1 MKSSGNASTSSRGAA
16 STGATPTGARTRRQA
31 LDVVT
36 QLARIERDGGDGI
49 LRLDGDHTLAVSS
62 LHKPFFGKD
71 GPTKGGLMRYYAR
84 VAPALLP
91 AIDGRPLALKRFPDG
106 IAGASFF
113 QHDPGDRAPEGVRTA
128 LVRTELGHEE
138 TRLVG
143 GDSSSHS
150 GQALATLLY
159 TVQLGTI
166 AVNAWH
172 SRIES
177 IDTPDYTVLDLD
189 PGPRVPFRKV
199 VEVARL
205 VRRELA
211 ALGLSGAPKT
221 SGSRGIHILVPLPE
235 GTSYDVSAALAERIA
250 RRVAA
255 ANPALATVERARAA
269 RPKGSIYVD
278 HMQNAHGKTLASVF
292 SVRAKPGAP
301 VSTPLSWRQVV
312 PTLDPARYSAASVPR
327 ERARLQ
333 ARWEA
338 GLAEVN
344 RLEALQLA

>member
-1 MKSSGNASTSSRGAA
+1 MKSSGNASTSSKRAASGAA
-16 STGATPTGARTRRQA
+16 PPRVRRA
-31 LDVVT
+31 PDVVA
-36 QLARIERDGGDGI
+36 QLTRIERDGGDGI
-49 LRLDGDHTLAVSS
+49 LRLDGDRTLAVSS

-84 VAPALLP
+84 IAPALLP
-91 AIDGRPLALKRFPDG
+91 AIDGRPLALKRYPDG

-113 QHDPGDRAPEGVRTA
+113 QHDPGDRVPDGVRTA
-128 LVRTELGHEE
+128 LVRTEHDREE

-143 GDSSSHS
+143 GD
-150 GQALATLLY
+150 LATLLY

-172 SRIES
+172 SRVES
-177 IDTPDYTVLDLD
+177 IDFPDYAVLDLD

-205 VRRELA
+205 VHRELA
-211 ALGLSGAPKT
+211 ALALSGAPKT
-221 SGSRGIHILVPLPE
+221 SGSRGLHILVPLPE
-235 GTSYDVSAALAERIA
+235 GTGYDVSAELAERVA
-250 RRVAA
+250 RRVVEAD
-255 ANPALATVERARAA
+255 PTLATVERALGA
-269 RPKGSIYVD
+269 RPRGTVYVD

-301 VSTPLSWRQVV
+301 VSTPLSWRQVA
-312 PTLDPARYSAASVPR
+312 PALDPARFSTTTVPR
-327 ERARLQ
+327 ERARLH

-338 GLAEVN
+338 GLAAVN
-344 RLEALQLA
+344 RLEPLELA